1 MSAIK
6 YKKVFNKVCTISQEV
21 ANEISPFIYSGE
33 EDWYQTALAYEFEN
47 NKLKA
52 TKELNITQYYKE
64 IPFTELKVDFFLH
77 KEKLDIPQ
85 GLLVETKVA
94 QTSQSDVSSWEK
106 GIPQN
111 TLGAAA
117 YRKQLFR
124 YIYSIQYHKS
134 SEYNKADT
142 GVLIYF
148 SSAPTLSEEIEEGS
162 VVGNFE
168 IGLELWQA
176 SNKKRTNFKLLDTY
190 KTSMK

>member
-6 YKKVFNKVCTISQEV
+6 YKKVFDKVCTISQEV

-33 EDWYQTALAYEFEN
+33 EAWYQTALAYEFEKN
-47 NKLKA
+47 ELKA
-52 TKELNITQYYKE
+52 TKELHITQYYKE

-94 QTSQSDVSSWEK
+94 QTTEADVDKWVN

-124 YIYSIQYHKS
+124 YIYSVQFHKS

-148 SSAPTLSEEIEEGS
+148 SSAPTPTKEIEEGS

-176 SNKKRTNFKLLDTY
+176 SNKKRTNFKLLDSY
-190 KTSMK
+190 KSS

>member
-6 YKKVFNKVCTISQEV
+6 YKKVFDKVCTISQEV

-33 EDWYQTALAYEFEN
+33 EAWYQTALAYEFEKN
-47 NKLKA
+47 GLKA
-52 TKELNITQYYKE
+52 TKELHITQYYKE

-94 QTSQSDVSSWEK
+94 QTTEADVENWVK

-117 YRKQLFR
+117 
-124 YIYSIQYHKS
+124 
-134 SEYNKADT
+134 
-142 GVLIYF
+142 
-148 SSAPTLSEEIEEGS
+148 
-162 VVGNFE
+162 
-168 IGLELWQA
+168 
-176 SNKKRTNFKLLDTY
+176 
-190 KTSMK
+190 

>member
-1 MSAIK
+1 MSAVK

-21 ANEISPFIYSGE
+21 ANEISPFLYSDK

-77 KEKLDIPQ
+77 KEKLDVPQ

-94 QTSQSDVSSWEK
+94 QTTEADIDKWVN
-106 GIPQN
+106 GIPKN
-111 TLGAAA
+111 TGGVAV

-148 SSAPTLSEEIEEGS
+148 SSAPTPAKEIEEGS

-176 SNKKRTNFKLLDTY
+176 SNKKRTNFKLLDSY
-190 KTSMK
+190 KTS